1 MILIGLAGLL
11 AVLITHCQREEPY
24 MDPEEIKQG
33 TPDRVPPP
41 PPDRR

>member
-1 MILIGLAGLL
+1 MILIALAGLC

-24 MDPEEIKQG
+24 MDPEEIKAG

>member
-1 MILIGLAGLL
+1 MILIALAGLC
-11 AVLITHCQREEPY
+11 AVVITHCQRDAPY
-24 MDPEEIKQG
+24 MDPEEIRPG